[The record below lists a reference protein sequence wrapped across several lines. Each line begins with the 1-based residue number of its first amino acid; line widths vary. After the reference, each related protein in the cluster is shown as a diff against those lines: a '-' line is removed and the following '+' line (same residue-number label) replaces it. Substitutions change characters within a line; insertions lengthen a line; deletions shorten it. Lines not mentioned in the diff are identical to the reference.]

1 MGKIIEKKTAL
12 IKKIKGAITP
22 AEKRKISKEI
32 KTINNFM
39 TEKVRPLKGELNKK
53 LKDDL
58 LLQFYL
64 LF

>member
-1 MGKIIEKKTAL
+1 MEKITEKKTAL
-12 IKKIKGAITP
+12 IKKIKGAITS